1 MTSLKALGIFMNY
14 CNTQYGRD
22 PDITNERFLKGK
34 ELILHSDDDRFAW
47 CRTIADVLSEINWP
61 DIY

>member
-1 MTSLKALGIFMNY
+1 MNY

-22 PDITNERFLKGK
+22 PDITNERFFKGK